1 MVLEQRGLDQFFS
14 HNLGHGLGLS
24 CHEYP
29 ALAPQETVTIEKNM
43 TFTIEPGIY
52 LPEAGFGIRIEDDV
66 VVNDSGDAESLTR
79 FNKEWMTIGCNG

>member
-1 MVLEQRGLDQFFS
+1 
-14 HNLGHGLGLS
+14 
-24 CHEYP
+24 
-29 ALAPQETVTIEKNM
+29 M